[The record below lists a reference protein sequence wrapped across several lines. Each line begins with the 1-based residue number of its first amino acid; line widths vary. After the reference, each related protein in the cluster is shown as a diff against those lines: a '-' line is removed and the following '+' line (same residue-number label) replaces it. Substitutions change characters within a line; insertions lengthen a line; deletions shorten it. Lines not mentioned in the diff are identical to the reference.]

1 MCKINISLEDLLKK
15 TKKKE
20 AGSEIDSRCLK
31 CKDVTN
37 HTIIAMDGDKVAKV
51 ECNICGGRH
60 KYRPKEPEASA
71 AEKRKT
77 ARAASIEKARVTK
90 AEAYYEKLIANRKTT
105 RSKPYSMTGIFK
117 IGDLLNHPIFG
128 LGVIVE
134 RELPNKIEVM
144 FRQESKL
151 LICGRLCK

>member
-1 MCKINISLEDLLKK
+1 LKK
-15 TKKKE
+15 AKKNE

-51 ECNICGGRH
+51 ECNVCEGRH
-60 KYRPKEPEASA
+60 IYRPVKPQTLA
-71 AEKRKT
+71 AEKRKI
-77 ARAASIEKARVTK
+77 ARAATIEKARIKK
-90 AEAYYEKLIANRKTT
+90 AEADYDKLIASRKTT
-105 RSKPYSMTGIFK
+105 RAKSYSMDGIFK
-117 IGDLLNHPIFG
+117 TGELLDHPIFG
-128 LGVIVE
+128 LGVITE
-134 RELPNKIEVM
+134 IEMPNKIEVM

>member
-1 MCKINISLEDLLKK
+1 MKK
-15 TKKKE
+15 AKKNV
-20 AGSEIDSRCLK
+20 ACSEIDSRCLK

-37 HTIIAMDGDKVAKV
+37 HTIIAMDNDKVAKV
-51 ECNICGGRH
+51 ECNVCGGRH
-60 KYRPKEPEASA
+60 KYRPEKPVTSA

-77 ARAASIEKARVTK
+77 ARAVSIEKARIKK
-90 AEAYYEKLIANRKTT
+90 AEAYYDELISSRKTT
-105 RSKPYSMTGIFK
+105 RAKLYSKDGIFNV
-117 IGDLLNHPIFG
+117 GDLLDHPIFG
-128 LGVIVE
+128 LGVIIE